1 MPYFDGSLKALEI
14 KVLAEYAHADIQ
26 RILLWTIL
34 FGELYILVVT
44 IFAIKPPYVTRRP
57 TDQSFTVCGVGVT
70 LANVRIINCAKL
82 TTLVG

>member
-14 KVLAEYAHADIQ
+14 KVLAEYAHVDIQ

-34 FGELYILVVT
+34 FGELYILVLT

-57 TDQSFTVCGVGVT
+57 TDQSFTVCGVT

>member
-14 KVLAEYAHADIQ
+14 KVLAEYAHVDIQ
-26 RILLWTIL
+26 RILLWTTL

-44 IFAIKPPYVTRRP
+44 IFAIKPPYVTP
-57 TDQSFTVCGVGVT
+57 TDQSFTVCGVT